1 MTTAMPFNP
10 LQPYNDLPLLPP
22 AVELETRAVLKQL
35 VAARTALA
43 ELKGTAKLLPNQA
56 VLIQAVGLQ
65 EARLS
70 SEIENIV
77 TTDDALY
84 RGFANEGQGADAH
97 TKEVLRYQDALWQ
110 GHGWV
115 KDGMPLTTRLFES
128 LYRTVKQADDGVR
141 RLPGTRL
148 AGAGQRTVYTPPDGE
163 GLIREKLANL
173 ERFINE
179 PSALDPLVRM
189 AAAHYQ
195 FEAIHPFPDGN
206 GRVGRIVNILM
217 LLSEGLLD
225 VPVLYLSRYIIE
237 HKADYYQGLLG
248 VTADAEWEPWVLYV
262 LRAVESTARLT
273 AQRITDILALK
284 EQARASAE
292 TVLPKVQVPAI
303 LDVVFRHPYCKVRF
317 LEQAGLGTRATCTKY
332 LRALVKA
339 GLLRE
344 QPVWRENYF
353 INDAFVAVLAK

>member
-1 MTTAMPFNP
+1 MPFDP
-10 LQPYNDLPLLPP
+10 TLPFNDLPALPP
-22 AVELETRAVLKQL
+22 AAELETRAVLKQAI
-35 VAARTALA
+35 AARTALA
-43 ELKGTAKLLPNQA
+43 ELKGTARLLPNQA
-56 VLIQAVGLQ
+56 VLIQAFGLQ
-65 EARLS
+65 EAKLS

-84 RGFANEGQGADAH
+84 RGFANDGQGADAH
-97 TKEVLRYQDALWQ
+97 TKEVLRYQAALWE

-115 KDGMPLTTRLFES
+115 QKDMPLTTRLFES
-128 LYRTVKQADDGVR
+128 LYRVVKQADDGVR

-148 AGAGQRTVYTPPDGE
+148 AGAGNRTVYTPPQGE
-163 GLIREKLANL
+163 ALIRKKLANL
-173 ERFINE
+173 ERFLNQ
-179 PSALDPLVRM
+179 PSELDPLVRM

-206 GRVGRIVNILM
+206 GRVGRIVNILV
-217 LLSEGLLD
+217 LLSYGLLD

-237 HKADYYQGLLG
+237 HKADYYRSLLA
-248 VTADAEWEPWVLYV
+248 VTAHGEWEAWVLYM
-262 LRAVESTARLT
+262 LRAVESTALLT
-273 AQRITDILALK
+273 AQRITAILALK
-284 EQARASAE
+284 EEAAASAE
-292 TVLPKVQVPAI
+292 KVLPKVQVPAI

-332 LRALVKA
+332 LRALVAA

-353 INDAFVAVLAK
+353 INDAFLGVLAK